1 MLLSIF
7 TNKISRL
14 TFRASWEMIPHTE
27 RAKRAH
33 PVFLGHFLHCC
44 SKTLLRPPWGSLICT
59 RKPQMSTAWL
69 SANTEAE
76 IKIQLA
82 QCINRVSVLKSV
94 LGAWVL
100 VAKVEAHLLMQRT
113 GEYQGHTIQKGD
125 SPFWIPG
132 AQATLL
138 TVLKAY
144 KEHMAPET
152 TR

>member
-27 RAKRAH
+27 RANRAH
-33 PVFLGHFLHCC
+33 PIFLGHFLHCC
-44 SKTLLRPPWGSLICT
+44 SKTLLRPPLGLPHLHQKTPNEYSLAECKYRGRNKDSIGS
-59 RKPQMSTAWL
+59 
-69 SANTEAE
+69 
-76 IKIQLA
+76 
-82 QCINRVSVLKSV
+82 RVSVLKSV

-113 GEYQGHTIQKGD
+113 GEYQGHTSQKGG

-138 TVLKAY
+138 TVLEAY